1 MSWFIRLLGK
11 DRFNMIWNSEVC
23 NLLSISSQFGLLFDV
38 VVKFS
43 SIVSF
48 TWSDVLVNIKA
59 LFLRIDGSL
68 LHGSVKY
75 IFHWQ
80 LCQLILHILLYTDAR
95 KRVRQLRFSSSWI
108 RKPIIFKYIFD
119 LCYFSLCRGRTFV
132 CIEYEKS

>member
-1 MSWFIRLLGK
+1 MGWFIRLLVK
-11 DRFNMIWNSEVC
+11 DRLNMIWNSEAW
-23 NLLSISSQFGLLFDV
+23 NLWSISSQFGLLLMLLWNLAV
-38 VVKFS
+38 S
-43 SIVSF
+43 SH
-48 TWSDVLVNIKA
+48 WSDVLVDIKA
-59 LFLRIDGSL
+59 FFFRIDGSL